1 MGYVRVIH
9 KKRREEKKRR
19 VEKNGQMSELS
30 KQWVLRC
37 PLEKRKK

>member
-9 KKRREEKKRR
+9 KKKKRR
-19 VEKNGQMSELS
+19 KKEKSKKNGQMSELS